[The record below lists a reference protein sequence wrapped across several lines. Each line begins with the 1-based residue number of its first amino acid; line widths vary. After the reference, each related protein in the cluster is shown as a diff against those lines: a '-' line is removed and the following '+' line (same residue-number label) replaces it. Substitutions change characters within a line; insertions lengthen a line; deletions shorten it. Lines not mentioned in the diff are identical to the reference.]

1 MAFKGIGQLATR
13 ISGTA
18 ITAQVPDSAAT
29 GGNARGANA
38 VDLQTTRGA
47 ATNVA
52 SGTNSGVLSG
62 NSNTASA
69 TGAVV
74 PGGTSNTASGNNSF
88 AGGTFC
94 VASASLAFAYGS
106 SSAASANF
114 SASFGSACTADGVGA
129 WARGQ
134 SAVTR
139 ARIGA
144 DAFASGAFSTAG
156 DAQVATHVIRGSTTD
171 AATAVRLTTDGG
183 AAAVNNSITLAN
195 NSTYAFTGTLAAQ
208 VSATSSKSW
217 AINGLIRRGAN
228 AAATALVG
236 VPTATST
243 FGDAGLATIAVAI
256 TADATNGAI
265 AFTVNGVA
273 ATNIKY
279 VAAIQTTEVVG

>member
-1 MAFKGIGQLATR
+1 MALRASAQLATR

-18 ITAQVPDSAAT
+18 ISAQVPDSAAT

-62 NSNTASA
+62 NSNTASN

-74 PGGTSNTASGNNSF
+74 PGGTSNTASGQNSY
-88 AGGTFC
+88 AGGTFAT
-94 VASASLAFAYGS
+94 ASGSVSFAFGS
-106 SSAASANF
+106 STAASANF
-114 SASFGSACTADGVGA
+114 AVALGPSHTADGVGSS
-129 WARGQ
+129 ARGQ
-134 SAVTR
+134 NAAARS
-139 ARIGA
+139 RIGA
-144 DAFASGAFSTAG
+144 DAFASGQFAAAG
-156 DAQVATHVIRGSTTD
+156 DAQVAQHIIRGTTTD

-183 AAAVNNSITLAN
+183 AAAANNSITLAN
-195 NSTYAFTGTLAAQ
+195 NSTYAFTGTLVAQ

-217 AINGLIRRGAN
+217 AINGLIRRAAN
-228 AAATALVG
+228 AAATAMVG
-236 VPTATST
+236 VATATST
-243 FGDAGLATIAVAI
+243 FGDAGLSTIAVAI

-279 VAAIQTTEVVG
+279 VGAIQTVEVVG